1 MSKKV
6 WDTLSKEDHAMIRK
20 AAKESVP
27 VMRKLWDEREQAS
40 RKTVEAAGV
49 QVVTI
54 ANKQEFVDAMKPVYQ
69 KFAGDE
75 KLQGLV
81 KRIQDT
87 K

>member
-1 MSKKV
+1 
-6 WDTLSKEDHAMIRK
+6 MIRK

-54 ANKQEFVDAMKPVYQ
+54 ANKAEFVDAMKPVYD

-75 KLQGLV
+75 KLKGLV